1 MKRLWLSAAFVLF
14 CGALTFAKDPEQY
27 YKTAEV
33 KHYTKLEG
41 IELSLTF
48 TDYLY
53 AELRAQLT
61 KAKIF
66 GRVVSEGE
74 VVDDADVPSSIVLN
88 GQLVEFKKGNLA
100 KEVIIGFSSGY
111 RRLKL
116 DTVVTNRGDGATL
129 FTLHTQ
135 VRTPPNRTE
144 QLMAKAAADAI
155 AHELRDAMKKE
166 REKK

>member
-1 MKRLWLSAAFVLF
+1 MKRLWISAAMLLLVTT
-14 CGALTFAKDPEQY
+14 ATQAKDPEQY

-33 KHYTKLEG
+33 KHYTKVEG
-41 IELSLTF
+41 IELSATF

-61 KAKIF
+61 KTKMF
-66 GRVVSEGE
+66 GRVVTEDE

-88 GQLVEFKKGNLA
+88 GQLIEFKKGNLA
-100 KEVIIGFSSGY
+100 KEVIIGFSSGF

-116 DTVVTNRGDGATL
+116 DTVVTNRSDGATL

-144 QLMAKAAADAI
+144 QLMAKAAAEAI
-155 AHELRDAMKKE
+155 AHELKDAIKKAN
-166 REKK
+166 RQK

>member
-1 MKRLWLSAAFVLF
+1 MVVLF
-14 CGALTFAKDPEQY
+14 SGTAAFAKDAEQY

-41 IELSLTF
+41 IELSAAF

-53 AELRAQLT
+53 AELRAELT
-61 KAKIF
+61 KTKMFA
-66 GRVVSEGE
+66 RVVSEGE

-88 GQLVEFKKGNLA
+88 GQLIEFKKGNLA
-100 KEVIIGFSSGY
+100 KEVIIGFSSGF

-116 DTVVTNRGDGATL
+116 DTVITNRSDGSTL
-129 FTLHTQ
+129 YTLHTQ

-144 QLMAKAAADAI
+144 QLMAKAAAEAI
-155 AHELRDAMKKE
+155 AHELRDAIKKS